1 MKNFLSFPNFLKKQ
15 NLFFK
20 TVNMSLCFFVFFRR
34 ILIFSTRFFF
44 CSLSVLYWWYLE
56 DELLNIFIYLKKYTK
71 KLTINNYLLKDLKIL
86 QDFMSYLKVLIIFGI
101 ISIIGTIVTID
112 IIVRVGFLAIFLS
125 PSKRKKYIPILK
137 TDTIKNYSNKRI
149 NQKCVLRRK
158 QTK

>member
-1 MKNFLSFPNFLKKQ
+1 M
-15 NLFFK
+15 
-20 TVNMSLCFFVFFRR
+20 
-34 ILIFSTRFFF
+34 
-44 CSLSVLYWWYLE
+44 
-56 DELLNIFIYLKKYTK
+56 
-71 KLTINNYLLKDLKIL
+71 TINNYLLKDLKIL